1 MVTRYLIDTSIAS
14 KYMDGLLSEKGFEF
28 MDSVFEV
35 ESNISIITKIELL
48 SWVTEE
54 KSLFQQVEIFV
65 EDSTIY
71 QLSEEIALKT
81 IQLRRKYKLKT
92 PDAIIAATAIIHKLT
107 VLTDNERDFRALK
120 GVEISNPNRL

>member
-1 MVTRYLIDTSIAS
+1 MVTRYLVDTSIAS

-28 MDSVFEV
+28 MDSVFEL

-48 SWVTEE
+48 SWVTED

-71 QLSEEIALKT
+71 QLSEEIASKT

-120 GVEISNPNRL
+120 GVKISNPNRL

>member
-14 KYMDGLLSEKGFEF
+14 KYLDGFLSEKDFDF

-54 KSLFQQVEIFV
+54 KSLYRQIEIFA
-65 EDSTIY
+65 EDSMIY
-71 QLSEEIALKT
+71 PLSDEIASRT
-81 IQLRRKYKLKT
+81 IELRRKYKLKT
-92 PDAIIAATAIIHKLT
+92 PDAIIAATALVHKLT
-107 VLTDNERDFRALK
+107 LLTDNERDFKAIK
-120 GVEISNPNRL
+120 GLSIVNPNRL

>member
-54 KSLFQQVEIFV
+54 KSLFQQVAIFV

-120 GVEISNPNRL
+120 GVKISNPNRL